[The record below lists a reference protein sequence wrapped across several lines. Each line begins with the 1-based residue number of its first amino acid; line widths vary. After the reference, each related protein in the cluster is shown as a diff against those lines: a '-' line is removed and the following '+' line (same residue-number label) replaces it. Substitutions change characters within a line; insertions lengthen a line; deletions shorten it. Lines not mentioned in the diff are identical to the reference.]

1 MSNINNMSKQNNSI
15 SIEEKNKRNTKS
27 LAVWTG
33 AWLISLALVAFGPV
47 FLWDYH
53 QVITLCTIATN
64 LVMGYKMIMAN
75 KQHLEDLDELQQRI
89 HLVAMALSLGVSM
102 VFGAVFGLL
111 ESVRVVEFQPNPS
124 SVLFV
129 MGISYGI
136 GMVLAHRKY
145 A

>member
-1 MSNINNMSKQNNSI
+1 MNSIQSKTSNISMA
-15 SIEEKNKRNTKS
+15 EKTKRNTKS
-27 LAVWTG
+27 LAIWTG
-33 AWLISLALVAFGPV
+33 SWLVSLAAVAFGPV

-53 QVITLCTIATN
+53 TVVSWCAIALN
-64 LVMGYKMIMAN
+64 VLMGYKMIMAN

-111 ESVRVVEFQPNPS
+111 ESVRLVEFQPNPS

-129 MGISYGI
+129 MGISYAI

>member
-1 MSNINNMSKQNNSI
+1 MSNANNISNDNNI
-15 SIEEKNKRNTKS
+15 SIEEKSKRNTKS

-33 AWLISLALVAFGPV
+33 AWLVSLALVAFGPIL
-47 FLWDYH
+47 LWDYH
-53 QVITLCTIATN
+53 KVITLCSIVTN

-111 ESVRVVEFQPNPS
+111 ESVRLVEFEPNPS

-129 MGISYGI
+129 MGISYAI
-136 GMVLAHRKY
+136 GMILAHRKY

>member
-1 MSNINNMSKQNNSI
+1 MTNIESNTNSI
-15 SIEEKNKRNTKS
+15 CEKNKRNTRS
-27 LAVWTG
+27 LAVWTS
-33 AWLISLALVAFGPV
+33 AWLLTLAMVAFGPIL
-47 FLWDYH
+47 LWDFH
-53 QVITLCTIATN
+53 KMITIVAIGAN
-64 LVMGYKMIMAN
+64 LLMGYKMIMAN

-111 ESVRVVEFQPNPS
+111 ESSRLVEFHPNPS

-129 MGISYGI
+129 MGISYAV

-145 A
+145 S

>member
-1 MSNINNMSKQNNSI
+1 MKNMQSKSSRNSI
-15 SIEEKNKRNTKS
+15 TEKNQKNTRS
-27 LAVWTG
+27 LAIWTG
-33 AWLISLALVAFGPV
+33 TWLLSLALVAFGPV
-47 FLWDYH
+47 LIWDYNKIISWCAI
-53 QVITLCTIATN
+53 VTN

-89 HLVAMALSLGVSM
+89 HFVAMALSLGVSM

-111 ESVRVVEFQPNPS
+111 EAVRLVEFQPNAS

-136 GMVLAHRKY
+136 GMLLAHRKY
-145 A
+145 S